1 MALVATSGR
10 RPSLGLTLIELLV
23 VVALLGIIASLAAP
37 SFTDYIGRK
46 RVEGFASELA
56 SDLQYARSEAVSR
69 NTAVRVVFT
78 SATAYTIQ
86 VETPLPSA
94 LTCTASGTVATIKTQ
109 TLTNGVTLTGSGG
122 GALPTC
128 FAFEPVRGS
137 APANG
142 IVEATLGSARLRLG
156 VGSSG
161 RVQTCLPS
169 GSVLSGYGA
178 C

>member
-1 MALVATSGR
+1 MSI
-10 RPSLGLTLIELLV
+10 GLTLIELLV
-23 VVALLGIIASLAAP
+23 VVALIAIIASLAAP

-56 SDLQYARSEAVSR
+56 SDLQYARSEAVGR
-69 NTAVRVVFT
+69 NTAVRVVFS
-78 SATAYTIQ
+78 SATSYTIQ
-86 VETPLPSA
+86 AETPLPSA
-94 LTCTASGTVATIKTQ
+94 VSCTASGTVAIIKTQ

-122 GALPTC
+122 GTRPTC

-142 IVEATLGSARLRLG
+142 AVETILGSATLRMG
-156 VGSSG
+156 VSSSG

-169 GSVLSGYGA
+169 DSVLSGYGA